1 MALSPEL
8 KQKLQKAKA
17 SKLKKYNIL
26 SLDVATHCGW
36 ATEHAYGV
44 WDFSLKRDES
54 SGIRLLRF
62 RTKLIELI
70 DLEKINLVTFERTA
84 GHHKS
89 ALIVQ
94 SELHGVLKILL
105 EDKGIVY
112 RAFSASE
119 IKKFA
124 TGKGNA
130 GKPLMVKAAQD
141 KLGYEGT
148 DDNIADAL
156 WIREL
161 TKTEY
166 KY

>member
-1 MALSPEL
+1 MNLKPEL

-17 SKLKKYNIL
+17 ARLKQYNIL
-26 SLDVATHCGW
+26 SLDIATHCGW
-36 ATEHAYGV
+36 CTASAHGV

-62 RTKLIELI
+62 RHKVSELI
-70 DLEKINLVTFERTA
+70 DLEKINIVSFERTA
-84 GHHKS
+84 GFHKS

-94 SELHGVLKILL
+94 AELHGVLKILL

-130 GKPLMVKAAQD
+130 NKQLMIKSAQD
-141 KLGYEGT
+141 KLGYEGE
-148 DDNIADAL
+148 DDNTADAM
-156 WIREL
+156 WIYQL

-166 KY
+166 LK